1 MAYIGSMPVI
11 FLIIVGAAAGFLA
24 TRVMHVKT
32 DVVTTVAIGVF
43 GALIG
48 GLLLRFILM
57 LTGIAFGF
65 VGAVL
70 GAMLLIWAYRTYIQ
84 K

>member
-1 MAYIGSMPVI
+1 MPVL
-11 FLIIVGAAAGFLA
+11 FLIIIGAAAGFIA
-24 TRVMHVKT
+24 TRMMRMET
-32 DVVTTVAIGVF
+32 DVITTVAIGIF

-48 GLLLRFILM
+48 GFALRVLLT
-57 LTGIAFGF
+57 LTSIAFGF

-70 GAMLLIWAYRTYIQ
+70 GAVLLIWAYRTYFQ

>member
-1 MAYIGSMPVI
+1 MPVI

-32 DVVTTVAIGVF
+32 NVITTVAIGIF

-48 GLLLRFILM
+48 GMILRFILM

-70 GAMLLIWAYRTYIQ
+70 GAMALIWVYRTYIE

>member
-1 MAYIGSMPVI
+1 ME
-11 FLIIVGAAAGFLA
+11 
-24 TRVMHVKT
+24 T
-32 DVVTTVAIGVF
+32 DVITTVAIGIF

-48 GLLLRFILM
+48 GIALRVLLT
-57 LTGIAFGF
+57 LTSIAFGF

-70 GAMLLIWAYRTYIQ
+70 GAVLLIWAYRTYFQ

>member
-1 MAYIGSMPVI
+1 MPVL
-11 FLIIVGAAAGFLA
+11 FLIIIGAAAGFIA
-24 TRVMHVKT
+24 TRMMRVET
-32 DVVTTVAIGVF
+32 DVITTVAIGIF

-48 GLLLRFILM
+48 GIALRVLLT
-57 LTGIAFGF
+57 LTSIAFGF

-70 GAMLLIWAYRTYIQ
+70 GAVLLIWIYRTYFQ

>member
-1 MAYIGSMPVI
+1 MPVL
-11 FLIIVGAAAGFLA
+11 FLIIIGAAAGFIA
-24 TRVMHVKT
+24 TRLMRMET
-32 DVVTTVAIGVF
+32 DVITTVAIGIF

-48 GLLLRFILM
+48 GIALRVLLT
-57 LTGIAFGF
+57 LTSIAFGF

-70 GAMLLIWAYRTYIQ
+70 GAVLLIWAYRTYFQ